1 MGLCSLWS
9 DGLECKAN
17 PAGCTGEPVWS
28 SCVLRGARKELS
40 LGALCGGVLCPFDSK
55 ECGSAERELFY
66 LGQGYNLA
74 SRIQVYSLFSLEMQC
89 NSVSYQYKESYQC
102 FEITDVKVFKC

>member
-1 MGLCSLWS
+1 MIQVQAGWDFVLSGLVGWSAKQTQQAVQVSLSGPAVCS
-9 DGLECKAN
+9 
-17 PAGCTGEPVWS
+17 
-28 SCVLRGARKELS
+28 GARKELS
-40 LGALCGGVLCPFDSK
+40 LGALCGGVLCPFDSQ

-89 NSVSYQYKESYQC
+89 NSIS
-102 FEITDVKVFKC
+102 